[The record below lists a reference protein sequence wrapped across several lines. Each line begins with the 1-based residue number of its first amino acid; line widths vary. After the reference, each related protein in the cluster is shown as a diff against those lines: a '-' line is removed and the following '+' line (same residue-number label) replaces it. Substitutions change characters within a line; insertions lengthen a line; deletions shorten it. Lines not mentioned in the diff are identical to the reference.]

1 MNMLICGYKNIDNI
15 DKERRMAKL
24 KDVAKLANVSVSTVS
39 RILNNDTSL
48 SVTDKT
54 KNEVLNAAR
63 QLNYPIK
70 QKEKRTTFAIIQWF
84 SQDQEISDPYYLTL
98 RRGAESFL
106 KKNNIAVRRFFHD
119 DLDMDST
126 LSQID
131 GILCLGKF
139 SKKYIDKLKKYTQR
153 IILLDMTLY
162 PCREVSIVLD
172 FDDAVKQV
180 IQYLYIYG
188 SQKKSAI

>member
-1 MNMLICGYKNIDNI
+1 MLICGYKNIDNI

-70 QKEKRTTFAIIQWF
+70 QKEKRT
-84 SQDQEISDPYYLTL
+84 
-98 RRGAESFL
+98 
-106 KKNNIAVRRFFHD
+106 
-119 DLDMDST
+119 
-126 LSQID
+126 
-131 GILCLGKF
+131 
-139 SKKYIDKLKKYTQR
+139 
-153 IILLDMTLY
+153 
-162 PCREVSIVLD
+162 
-172 FDDAVKQV
+172 
-180 IQYLYIYG
+180 
-188 SQKKSAI
+188 